1 MTSQLLFS
9 NVYFPLS
16 AMVDSHQIFL
26 SPMATPSSRSSVAS
40 TAPESPIRSS
50 TKIIR
55 YVQFGGDLRKF
66 KITYPNNSNIFV
78 ILNTHV
84 DDGGAVLTWRSKYD
98 ETLHALRN
106 RYPGTLDSTTMDRY
120 LGMGFSFNSSTGV
133 MTASMYHSVV
143 KILATFR
150 ASSLPVQRTQ
160 YTMDLFDPSD
170 DLTPVDEKIYQKLVG
185 MLIWTLKLRFETQLA
200 LIMACSHNSNPTQGD
215 QTKVIRLLAY
225 FSGCQDLGPT
235 WFTTEGP
242 ILVASCDTAFTV
254 HPTTGGSQLSISF
267 RIGSGNAPFQ
277 VISKIQ
283 TTKIS
288 INSTFSIATK
298 HINYYRR
305 YLAWLGYPQ
314 KDPTT
319 VKKLIRP

>member
-9 NVYFPLS
+9 NVYFTLL

-26 SPMATPSSRSSVAS
+26 SPMATPLSRSSVAS

-55 YVQFGGDLRKF
+55 SSSSPWATSNLKATYESLRSPAPTTPTSLSSLTLMRMMVVQSL
-66 KITYPNNSNIFV
+66 P
-78 ILNTHV
+78 
-84 DDGGAVLTWRSKYD
+84 GAQSMTRPSKHYATATQVPSTPPPWSVWDSKY
-98 ETLHALRN
+98 
-106 RYPGTLDSTTMDRY
+106 
-120 LGMGFSFNSSTGV
+120 
-133 MTASMYHSVV
+133 HSIV

-170 DLTPVDEKIYQKLVG
+170 DLTLVDEKIYQKLVG

-200 LIMACSHNSNPTQGD
+200 VIMACFHNSNPTQGD
-215 QTKVIRLLAY
+215 QTKVICLLAY

-242 ILVASCDTAFTV
+242 ILVASCDAAFAV
-254 HPTTGGSQLSISF
+254 HPITGGS
-267 RIGSGNAPFQ
+267 
-277 VISKIQ
+277 
-283 TTKIS
+283 
-288 INSTFSIATK
+288 
-298 HINYYRR
+298 
-305 YLAWLGYPQ
+305 
-314 KDPTT
+314 
-319 VKKLIRP
+319 